1 MNVSDQ
7 LNILSMVPLPAD
19 LLQQTWGKR
28 NKGNE
33 MLRERSVCGV
43 AMIMLV
49 NCEYGSLNG
58 DATTFVLEED
68 QTIKNKKVTV
78 LS

>member
-1 MNVSDQ
+1 
-7 LNILSMVPLPAD
+7 
-19 LLQQTWGKR
+19 
-28 NKGNE
+28 